1 MGVNSRFAIPPL
13 SVGYPVRYN
22 ILRPSP
28 ADVIIITSQSIFF
41 AELENEMT
49 HGILE
54 EMTRSDFADFRP
66 DTAVLAVGA
75 TEPHGMHLPYGTDF
89 IKVDRI
95 VKRAVL
101 AANEQG
107 ARALLL
113 PTIPYGIDTNMME
126 FPHTITVMPT
136 TLIRLI
142 GELADSVAH
151 HGIKKMLLVNGHGGN
166 VSTLETACRE
176 FAQRDFFMAT
186 INYWMIAS
194 DVVKEVIETRTEH
207 ACEYETS
214 VALAVIPEY
223 VKMSDAVSGPT
234 RQCRLKNLIEYGGKF
249 TRPWHKF
256 TVNSGVG
263 EPEKGPREK
272 GERIVEAIHQRL
284 TAVIAE
290 LSAAGYDEKFPY

>member
-1 MGVNSRFAIPPL
+1 
-13 SVGYPVRYN
+13 
-22 ILRPSP
+22 
-28 ADVIIITSQSIFF
+28 
-41 AELENEMT
+41 MT
-49 HGILE
+49 YGILE
-54 EMTRSDFADFRP
+54 EMTRSDFADFTP
-66 DTAVLAVGA
+66 DTAVLAIGA
-75 TEPHGMHLPYGTDF
+75 TEPHGMHLPYGCDF

-101 AANEQG
+101 TANEQG
-107 ARALLL
+107 AGAILL

-126 FPHTITVMPT
+126 FPYTTTIMPT

-142 GELADSVAH
+142 GELADSMAH

-166 VSTLETACRE
+166 NSTLETACRE
-176 FAQRDFFMAT
+176 FASKDFFMAT

-223 VKMSDAVSGPT
+223 VKMAEAVTGET
-234 RQCRLKNLIEYGGKF
+234 RECLLKKMDEYGGKF

-256 TVNSGVG
+256 TLNSGVG
-263 EPEKGPREK
+263 EPQKATREK
-272 GERIVEAIHQRL
+272 GEIIGEAVNERLAEAIVE
-284 TAVIAE
+284 
-290 LSAAGYDEKFPY
+290 LSTTEYDADFPYKINR